1 MIWYERYGWESNPFE
16 LKPKPD
22 VISGFEDIRSGLLE
36 FIKSGDCCL
45 LTGATGSGKTTLL
58 KWLEKYE
65 NQDYVPIYIN
75 TSGMRDEEV
84 NGMNIDKMIRERLNF
99 FGKLMGKE
107 KRIVMLIDEA
117 QTLPPALGNAV
128 KRNFEEH
135 LIKAVVM
142 ASPTSDMKNLKGS
155 LMEKVGK
162 RKIRMRP
169 LSADEALGM
178 IVKRVGYRNP
188 FEHEGLDMIFN
199 RSGFVPKVIL
209 ENCEMIAKSNNG
221 KNIPGDFV
229 KSYFAEDETRKH
241 KLDFIEKLSPL
252 QRKIVEILKTGNYRP
267 KEMAQKLKKPTKTV
281 TSQLAYLGLK
291 SGVETMRR
299 KGIESPVVEKISDS
313 LSVYKLADDVKE
325 ILTKE

>member
-22 VISGFEDIRSGLLE
+22 VISGFEDIRSDLLE

-45 LTGATGSGKTTLL
+45 VTGATGSGKTTLL

-65 NQDYVPIYIN
+65 NQDYVPIYVN
-75 TSGMRDEEV
+75 MSGMREEDI
-84 NGMNIDKMIRERLNF
+84 NEMNIDRLVREKLNF

-117 QTLPPALGNAV
+117 QTLPPVLGNAV
-128 KRNFEEH
+128 KRNFENH

-142 ASPTSDMKNLKGS
+142 ASPTGDIKNLKGS

-162 RKIRMRP
+162 RKIKMRP

-188 FEHEGLDMIFN
+188 FDHEGLEMIFN
-199 RSGFVPKVIL
+199 RSGFLPKAIL
-209 ENCEMIAKSNNG
+209 ENCEMIAKYNTG
-221 KNIPGDFV
+221 KNVTGDFV
-229 KSYFAEDETRKH
+229 KSYFAEEEAKRH
-241 KLDFIEKLSPL
+241 KLDFIERLSPL
-252 QRKIVEILKTGNYRP
+252 QKSIVEILKTGNYRP

-281 TSQLAYLGLK
+281 TSQLAYLSLK
-291 SGVETMRR
+291 SGVEIMRR
-299 KGIESPVVEKISDS
+299 KGIESPVVEKISDN